1 MPRRVRLTAGFV
13 GGDVSNVDIFHTT
26 GSAQNRLAQN
36 VATSSLLTGVEV
48 DAPDSATHF
57 FARVIGGVCA
67 LVTGSLDINNNDV
80 TKRFFTFKSA
90 DQNGNTTNPNFASYV
105 VGDPL
110 FSEGLGSF
118 GYNNDPTLAVAKNY
132 EEGGQITITASP
144 VYPNT
149 FIGFYSGSTLLSS
162 TSPLVITVNDFTGSN
177 TTARDVIIARAGI
190 PA

>member
-1 MPRRVRLTAGFV
+1 MPRRVVLTAGFV
-13 GGDVSNVDIFHTT
+13 GGDVTNVDLFHTT
-26 GSAQNRLAQN
+26 GSTQNRLAQK
-36 VATSSLLTGVEV
+36 VAVGSLLSGVEV

-67 LVTGSLDINNNDV
+67 LVTGSLDIDNNDV

-90 DQNGNTTNPNFASYV
+90 DQDGNLANPDNASYV

-118 GYNNDPTLAVAKNY
+118 GYDSDATLAVAKNY
-132 EEGGQITITASP
+132 EEYGQITITASP
-144 VYPNT
+144 VYPNS

-162 TSPLVITVNDFTGSN
+162 TSPLVITVNDYTGSN
-177 TTARDVIIARAGI
+177 TTARDVIVARAGI